1 MRALVSRLRELPPQ
15 PLAGRARADCKADGR
30 SRHEEQVRADPNLKA
45 ERLVKVWNGLEAQHR
60 QLGDWEQRGARE
72 KVEERIRSLVGELK
86 GDPQLESILRQR
98 QQELGID
105 TDSRLMKVVRTRS
118 LKRALGL
125 GIDDRRLERGLSL

>member
-1 MRALVSRLRELPPQ
+1 MRALVSRPRELPPQ
-15 PLAGRARADCKADGR
+15 PLAGRVRADCKADGR

-45 ERLVKVWNGLEAQHR
+45 
-60 QLGDWEQRGARE
+60 
-72 KVEERIRSLVGELK
+72 LVGELK

-118 LKRALGL
+118 LKRALSL
-125 GIDDRRLERGLSL
+125 SVDELERGLGLSR